1 MADINFGTITD
12 RLNFNFGSTQVQ
24 KVDQGGT
31 TVWQNNQAPGID
43 VTGPIVGTP
52 GADNTDISVGVSSTQ
67 LVTFNY
73 SDTDA
78 ADTVSTISVTDPNGA
93 SLTVSG
99 FTAGLNSGSANFT
112 IPNNL
117 FTVYGPVTSNNVFTI
132 TATDN
137 RGGVGTTTVTVV
149 SATFAGP
156 SISGGGTQSLQALT
170 SQGAQTATFNFTI
183 TQSATAISAGATIE
197 YSTDG
202 GSTWTGGGNG
212 PTTVTRYASASC
224 GGSGSTSLHTRSI
237 LSGTTATG
245 STGTG
250 SVIVTAPNGTLPVTV
265 NGAPGGYYYQVSN
278 NSFSRNCA
286 GDYNGLGSGYTRSF
300 YVRYSASSG
309 YRYVGTIAPS
319 VAITFDGTST
329 TLGGSLKVAG
339 GNTSIQEYGTTNFP
353 YTPPAGATGITVNV
367 TGGDIEHVIISGPNM
382 TRIGLVG
389 GAYNSADVGNVGD
402 TVTMSLQQT
411 GSSSTPVGKSW
422 YRLDSL
428 VSASVSGAHSD
439 PYYSVTTSPG
449 YGASSASVN
458 LLREHPSTSN
468 TKNYIYYTIKYY
480 NGTTTSGNVITGSY
494 VGYIGIG
501 P

>member
-73 SDTDA
+73 SDADA

-137 RGGVGTTTVTVV
+137 RGGVGTATVTVV

-156 SISGGGTQSLQALT
+156 SISGGGTQYLSALT
-170 SQGAQTATFNFTI
+170 SQGAQTATFNFVI

-250 SVIVTAPNGTLPVTV
+250 SVSVSAPNASLPLTV
-265 NGAPGGYYYQVSN
+265 NGAPGGSQSTVYN

-286 GDYNGLGSGYTRSF
+286 GDYDGSTSLTRTF
-300 YVRYSASSG
+300 YIRYSSSS
-309 YRYVGTIAPS
+309 YHKYVGTTAPS
-319 VAITFDGTST
+319 VALTFDGTST
-329 TLGGSLKVAG
+329 TLGGSLDTS
-339 GNTSIQEYGTTNFP
+339 NSSTSIQDYDWTGFP
-353 YTPPAGATGITVNV
+353 YRPPTGATGITVNI
-367 TGGDIEHVIISGPNM
+367 TGGDIEHVATTGPNM

-428 VSASVSGAHSD
+428 VSASASGAHSD

-458 LLREHPSTSN
+458 LLKELSSTSS
-468 TKNYIYYTIKYY
+468 TYNYIYYTIKYY
-480 NGTTTSGNVITGSY
+480 NGTTTSSNVRTGSTI
-494 VGYIGIG
+494 GYIGIG

>member
-1 MADINFGTITD
+1 M
-12 RLNFNFGSTQVQ
+12 
-24 KVDQGGT
+24 
-31 TVWQNNQAPGID
+31 
-43 VTGPIVGTP
+43 
-52 GADNTDISVGVSSTQ
+52 
-67 LVTFNY
+67 
-73 SDTDA
+73 
-78 ADTVSTISVTDPNGA
+78 
-93 SLTVSG
+93 
-99 FTAGLNSGSANFT
+99 
-112 IPNNL
+112 
-117 FTVYGPVTSNNVFTI
+117 TSNNVFTI

-137 RGGVGTTTVTVV
+137 RGGVGTATVTVV

-156 SISGGGTQSLQALT
+156 SVSGGGTQVLYALT
-170 SQGAQTATFNFTI
+170 SQGAQTATFNFVI

-212 PTTVTRYASASC
+212 PKTVTRSASASC
-224 GGSGSTSLHTRSI
+224 GSNGSTSLHTRSI

-250 SVIVTAPNGTLPVTV
+250 TVIVSASSASLPLTV
-265 NGAPGGYYYQVSN
+265 NGVPGGSQSTVYN

-286 GDYNGLGSGYTRSF
+286 GDYNGLGSGYTRNF
-300 YVRYSASSG
+300 YVRYSSSS
-309 YRYVGTIAPS
+309 YHRYVGTTAPS
-319 VAITFDGTST
+319 VALTFNGTST
-329 TLGGSLKVAG
+329 TLGGSLE
-339 GNTSIQEYGTTNFP
+339 TSNSSFGLQDYEWTNFP
-353 YTPPAGATGITVNV
+353 YIPPAGATGITINI
-367 TGGDIEHVIISGPNM
+367 TGGDIEHVAITGPGM
-382 TRIGLVG
+382 TRIGLLG

-428 VSASVSGAHSD
+428 VSASSSSAHSD

-449 YGASSASVN
+449 FGASSASVN
-458 LLREHPSTSN
+458 LLKELAPTVN

-480 NGTTTSGNVITGSY
+480 NGTTSSSNVITGSN

>member
-73 SDTDA
+73 SDADA

-137 RGGVGTTTVTVV
+137 RGGVGTATVTVV

-156 SISGGGTQSLQALT
+156 SISGGGTQYLSALT
-170 SQGAQTATFNFTI
+170 SQGAQTATFNFVI

-250 SVIVTAPNGTLPVTV
+250 SVSVSAPNASLPLTV
-265 NGAPGGYYYQVSN
+265 NGAPGGSQSTVYN

-286 GDYNGLGSGYTRSF
+286 GDYDGSTSLTRTF
-300 YVRYSASSG
+300 YIRYSSSS
-309 YRYVGTIAPS
+309 YHKYVGTTAPS
-319 VAITFDGTST
+319 VALTFDGTST
-329 TLGGSLKVAG
+329 TLGGSLDTS
-339 GNTSIQEYGTTNFP
+339 NSSTSIQDYDWTGFP
-353 YTPPAGATGITVNV
+353 YRPPTGATGITVNI
-367 TGGDIEHVIISGPNM
+367 TGGDIEHVATTGPNM

-389 GAYNSADVGNVGD
+389 GAYNSADVGNVGG

-428 VSASVSGAHSD
+428 VSASASGAHSD

-458 LLREHPSTSN
+458 LLKELSSTSS
-468 TKNYIYYTIKYY
+468 TYNYIYYTIKYY
-480 NGTTTSGNVITGSY
+480 NGTTTSSNVRTGSTI
-494 VGYIGIG
+494 GYIGIG

>member
-78 ADTVSTISVTDPNGA
+78 ADTVSAISVTDPNGA

-137 RGGVGTTTVTVV
+137 RGGVGTATVTVV

-156 SISGGGTQSLQALT
+156 SISGGGTQYLSALT
-170 SQGAQTATFNFTI
+170 SQGAQTATFNFVI

-250 SVIVTAPNGTLPVTV
+250 SVSVSAPNASLPLTV
-265 NGAPGGYYYQVSN
+265 NGAPGGSQSTVYN

-286 GDYNGLGSGYTRSF
+286 GDYDGLIGYTRTF
-300 YVRYSASSG
+300 YIRYNSSS
-309 YRYVGTIAPS
+309 YHRYVGTTAPS
-319 VAITFDGTST
+319 VALTFNGTST
-329 TLGGSLKVAG
+329 TLGGSLD
-339 GNTSIQEYGTTNFP
+339 TSGSSSLQDYEWTNFP
-353 YTPPAGATGITVNV
+353 YRPPTGATGITVNI
-367 TGGDIEHVIISGPNM
+367 TGGDIEHVATTGPNM

-389 GAYNSADVGNVGD
+389 GAYNSADVGNVGG

-428 VSASVSGAHSD
+428 VSASASGAHSD

-458 LLREHPSTSN
+458 LLKELSSTSN

-480 NGTTTSGNVITGSY
+480 NGTTTSSAVLTGSY

>member
-24 KVDQGGT
+24 KIDQGGT

-78 ADTVSTISVTDPNGA
+78 ADTISTISVTDPNGA

-137 RGGVGTTTVTVV
+137 RGGVGTATVTVV

-156 SISGGGTQSLQALT
+156 SISGGGTQYLQALT
-170 SQGAQTATFNFTI
+170 SQGAQTATFTFVI
-183 TQSATAISAGATIE
+183 TQSASAISAGATIE

-202 GSTWTGGGNG
+202 GNTWAGGGNG
-212 PTTVTRYASASC
+212 PTSVVRYASASC
-224 GGSGSTSLHTRSI
+224 GGSGSTSLHTRSV
-237 LSGTTATG
+237 LGGTTATG

-250 SVIVTAPNGTLPVTV
+250 NVSVTAPNGSLPLTV
-265 NGAPGGYYYQVSN
+265 NGAPGGSQTYTSG

-286 GDYNGLGSGYTRSF
+286 GDYDSTSSSTRNF
-300 YVRYSASSG
+300 LVRYGSSS
-309 YRYVGTIAPS
+309 YHNYVGTTAPS
-319 VAITFDGTST
+319 VALTFDGTST
-329 TLGGSLKVAG
+329 TLGGSLDTG
-339 GNTSIQEYGTTNFP
+339 STRPSSIQDYEWSNFP
-353 YTPPAGATGITVNV
+353 YAPPTGATGITVNI
-367 TGGDIEHVIISGPNM
+367 TGGDIEHVATTGPNM

-389 GAYNSADVGNVGD
+389 GAYNSADVGNVGG

-428 VSASVSGAHSD
+428 VSASASGAHGD
-439 PYYSVTTSPG
+439 PFYSVTTSPG

-458 LLREHPSTSN
+458 LLRELPSTSN

-480 NGTTTSGNVITGSY
+480 NGTTTSSAVLTGSY